1 MVSAAQSDS
10 VNVYISPEDEQFK
23 GTSLVFKT
31 VTDNNLPV
39 AAIGV
44 IGPNRMDYSKVI
56 STVDYLTD
64 KLRDTIKSSSSLTE
78 KDET

>member
-1 MVSAAQSDS
+1 ML
-10 VNVYISPEDEQFK
+10 K

-31 VTDNNLPV
+31 VTENNLPV

-44 IGPNRMDYSKVI
+44 IGPNRMDYPKVI

-64 KLRDTIKSSSSLTE
+64 KIKDAI
-78 KDET
+78 KGDANQIPKG